1 MGFFDR
7 SNESASPIG
16 LLRAHIGTFMYC
28 VKMGKRKFQ
37 NKEDIG
43 DIFLDMDQTKF
54 LLDQA
59 TRGSLYDFRQR
70 IDSAL
75 WDAAVHKY
83 SEDLDK
89 LKKALL
95 KAVDQ
100 GAAKA
105 ADIAEEEPEEIVPEK
120 EEEKSGDWR
129 DHILDEMKEAEEA
142 AKKNVPSKEERGVK
156 TDDSKEMSEA
166 DCRELWKLI
175 KEMDK
180 EFREMKQIADEWLM
194 VNGRKD
200 GCLGAVFAAMLLPA
214 GAIYGI
220 WSLF

>member
-28 VKMGKRKFQ
+28 VKMGKKKFQ

-43 DIFLDMDQTKF
+43 DIFFDMDQTKF

-100 GAAKA
+100 GAAKV
-105 ADIAEEEPEEIVPEK
+105 ADIAEEEPKEIVPEK
-120 EEEKSGDWR
+120 ED
-129 DHILDEMKEAEEA
+129 
-142 AKKNVPSKEERGVK
+142 ERGVK

-166 DCRELWKLI
+166 DCRELWRLI

>member
-7 SNESASPIG
+7 SNEFASPIG

-28 VKMGKRKFQ
+28 VKMGKKKFQ
-37 NKEDIG
+37 NKEDVG
-43 DIFLDMDQTKF
+43 DIFFDMDQTKF

-105 ADIAEEEPEEIVPEK
+105 ADT
-120 EEEKSGDWR
+120 
-129 DHILDEMKEAEEA
+129 AEEA
-142 AKKNVPSKEERGVK
+142 AKKNMPSKEERGVK
-156 TDDSKEMSEA
+156 ADDSKEMSEA

-175 KEMDK
+175 KEMDR

-200 GCLGAVFAAMLLPA
+200 GCLGAVLAVMLLPA

>member
-43 DIFLDMDQTKF
+43 DIFFDMDQTKF

-129 DHILDEMKEAEEA
+129 DYILDEMKEAEEA
-142 AKKNVPSKEERGVK
+142 AKNGLNLPSKPVSARTMVPS
-156 TDDSKEMSEA
+156 
-166 DCRELWKLI
+166 
-175 KEMDK
+175 
-180 EFREMKQIADEWLM
+180 
-194 VNGRKD
+194 
-200 GCLGAVFAAMLLPA
+200 LLPVSVA
-214 GAIYGI
+214 AASLVASPEATDSALLEAEEPQPASRPAAIATAMA
-220 WSLF
+220 SASTCLVFFMFV

>member
-105 ADIAEEEPEEIVPEK
+105 ADIAEEEPEEIVPERK
-120 EEEKSGDWR
+120 
-129 DHILDEMKEAEEA
+129 
-142 AKKNVPSKEERGVK
+142 KKNQETGGIIF
-156 TDDSKEMSEA
+156 
-166 DCRELWKLI
+166 L
-175 KEMDK
+175 
-180 EFREMKQIADEWLM
+180 MK
-194 VNGRKD
+194 
-200 GCLGAVFAAMLLPA
+200 
-214 GAIYGI
+214 
-220 WSLF
+220 

>member
-1 MGFFDR
+1 MGFFDK
-7 SNESASPIG
+7 SNESTSPIG

-28 VKMGKRKFQ
+28 VKIGKKKFQ

-43 DIFLDMDQTKF
+43 DIFFDMDQTKF

-105 ADIAEEEPEEIVPEK
+105 ADTAEEEPEEIVLERK
-120 EEEKSGDWR
+120 
-129 DHILDEMKEAEEA
+129 
-142 AKKNVPSKEERGVK
+142 KKNQETGGIIF
-156 TDDSKEMSEA
+156 
-166 DCRELWKLI
+166 L
-175 KEMDK
+175 
-180 EFREMKQIADEWLM
+180 MK
-194 VNGRKD
+194 
-200 GCLGAVFAAMLLPA
+200 
-214 GAIYGI
+214 
-220 WSLF
+220 

>member
-28 VKMGKRKFQ
+28 VKMGKKKFQ
-37 NKEDIG
+37 NKEDVG
-43 DIFLDMDQTKF
+43 DIFFDMDQTKF

-105 ADIAEEEPEEIVPEK
+105 ADTAEEEPEEIVPEK
-120 EEEKSGDWR
+120 E
-129 DHILDEMKEAEEA
+129 
-142 AKKNVPSKEERGVK
+142 EERGVK

-175 KEMDK
+175 KEMDR

-200 GCLGAVFAAMLLPA
+200 GCLGAVLAAMLLPA

>member
-28 VKMGKRKFQ
+28 VKMGKKKFQ
-37 NKEDIG
+37 NKEDVG
-43 DIFLDMDQTKF
+43 DIFFDMDQTKF

-105 ADIAEEEPEEIVPEK
+105 ADTAEEEPEEIVPEK
-120 EEEKSGDWR
+120 EEEKSGNWR

-142 AKKNVPSKEERGVK
+142 AKNGLNLPSKPVSARTRVPS
-156 TDDSKEMSEA
+156 
-166 DCRELWKLI
+166 
-175 KEMDK
+175 
-180 EFREMKQIADEWLM
+180 
-194 VNGRKD
+194 
-200 GCLGAVFAAMLLPA
+200 LLPVSVA
-214 GAIYGI
+214 AASLVASLEATDSALLEAEEPQPASRPAAIATAMA
-220 WSLF
+220 SASTCLVFFMFV

>member
-1 MGFFDR
+1 
-7 SNESASPIG
+7 
-16 LLRAHIGTFMYC
+16 
-28 VKMGKRKFQ
+28 
-37 NKEDIG
+37 
-43 DIFLDMDQTKF
+43 MDQTKF

-105 ADIAEEEPEEIVPEK
+105 ADTAEEEPEEIVPEK
-120 EEEKSGDWR
+120 EEENRETGG
-129 DHILDEMKEAEEA
+129 IIFLMK
-142 AKKNVPSKEERGVK
+142 
-156 TDDSKEMSEA
+156 
-166 DCRELWKLI
+166 
-175 KEMDK
+175 
-180 EFREMKQIADEWLM
+180 
-194 VNGRKD
+194 
-200 GCLGAVFAAMLLPA
+200 
-214 GAIYGI
+214 
-220 WSLF
+220 

>member
-1 MGFFDR
+1 MGFFDKN
-7 SNESASPIG
+7 NESVSPIG

-28 VKMGKRKFQ
+28 VKVGKKKFK
-37 NKEDIG
+37 NKETVG
-43 DIFLDMDQTKF
+43 DIFFDMDQTKF

-83 SEDLDK
+83 TEDMDK

-95 KAVDQ
+95 KAVDE
-100 GAAKA
+100 GAARGSA
-105 ADIAEEEPEEIVPEK
+105 MAEEAEEVEEEK
-120 EEEKSGDWR
+120 EEKTGDWR
-129 DHILDEMKEAEEA
+129 TNILDEMKEAEEE
-142 AKKNVPSKEERGVK
+142 AKKRPKEKKPVII

-200 GCLGAVFAAMLLPA
+200 GCLGAVLAMMILPA
-214 GAIYGI
+214 GILYGL
-220 WSLF
+220 WSAF

>member
-28 VKMGKRKFQ
+28 VKMGKKKFQ

-43 DIFLDMDQTKF
+43 DIFFDMDQTKF

-83 SEDLDK
+83 S
-89 LKKALL
+89 
-95 KAVDQ
+95 
-100 GAAKA
+100 
-105 ADIAEEEPEEIVPEK
+105 
-120 EEEKSGDWR
+120 
-129 DHILDEMKEAEEA
+129 
-142 AKKNVPSKEERGVK
+142 
-156 TDDSKEMSEA
+156 
-166 DCRELWKLI
+166 
-175 KEMDK
+175 
-180 EFREMKQIADEWLM
+180 
-194 VNGRKD
+194 
-200 GCLGAVFAAMLLPA
+200 
-214 GAIYGI
+214 
-220 WSLF
+220 

>member
-28 VKMGKRKFQ
+28 VKMGKKKFQ
-37 NKEDIG
+37 NKEDVG
-43 DIFLDMDQTKF
+43 DIFFDMDQTKF

-95 KAVDQ
+95 KAVEDR
-100 GAAKA
+100 
-105 ADIAEEEPEEIVPEK
+105 
-120 EEEKSGDWR
+120 KS
-129 DHILDEMKEAEEA
+129 
-142 AKKNVPSKEERGVK
+142 VV
-156 TDDSKEMSEA
+156 
-166 DCRELWKLI
+166 
-175 KEMDK
+175 
-180 EFREMKQIADEWLM
+180 
-194 VNGRKD
+194 
-200 GCLGAVFAAMLLPA
+200 
-214 GAIYGI
+214 
-220 WSLF
+220 

>member
-28 VKMGKRKFQ
+28 VKMGKKKFQ
-37 NKEDIG
+37 NKEDVG
-43 DIFLDMDQTKF
+43 DIFFDMDQTKF

-89 LKKALL
+89 LKKASRRL
-95 KAVDQ
+95 
-100 GAAKA
+100 
-105 ADIAEEEPEEIVPEK
+105 
-120 EEEKSGDWR
+120 
-129 DHILDEMKEAEEA
+129 
-142 AKKNVPSKEERGVK
+142 
-156 TDDSKEMSEA
+156 T
-166 DCRELWKLI
+166 
-175 KEMDK
+175 
-180 EFREMKQIADEWLM
+180 
-194 VNGRKD
+194 
-200 GCLGAVFAAMLLPA
+200 PA
-214 GAIYGI
+214 GFSYSFIQGYI
-220 WSLF
+220 SRCR

>member
-43 DIFLDMDQTKF
+43 DIFFDMDQTKF

-120 EEEKSGDWR
+120 K
-129 DHILDEMKEAEEA
+129 
-142 AKKNVPSKEERGVK
+142 KKNQETGGIIF
-156 TDDSKEMSEA
+156 
-166 DCRELWKLI
+166 L
-175 KEMDK
+175 
-180 EFREMKQIADEWLM
+180 MK
-194 VNGRKD
+194 
-200 GCLGAVFAAMLLPA
+200 
-214 GAIYGI
+214 
-220 WSLF
+220 